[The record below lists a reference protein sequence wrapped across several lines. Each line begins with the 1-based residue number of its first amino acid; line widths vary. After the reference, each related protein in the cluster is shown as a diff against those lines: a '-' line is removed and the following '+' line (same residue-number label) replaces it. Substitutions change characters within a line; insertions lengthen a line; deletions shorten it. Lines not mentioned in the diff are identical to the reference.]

1 MQTAR
6 RPERASSSTNVAANS
21 WVGFSSGMETVTCL
35 HGFSQHGNSWRELAA
50 LVPGSYRWLTPDVRA
65 ATLPEA
71 EAELLALWEREG
83 VQRGHVIGYSQG
95 GRIALWAASDH
106 PERLLSLITIGA
118 HAGFDSDDRARR
130 REEDAALA
138 DRIEGEGIDWFATH
152 WAALPIFAGLARRG
166 PDFLRQLDAARRQND
181 PARLAAQLRGMG
193 AGAVEPF
200 WDRLIRVSVPTLL
213 LVGADDERYLA
224 FANRLRSVIRDS
236 AVVVIPGA
244 GHAAHLERPA
254 AVAAVL
260 ATHLAASP
268 LAHDREAQG

>member
-83 VQRGHVIGYSQG
+83 AHRCHLIGYSQG
-95 GRIALWAASDH
+95 GRIALRAACDH
-106 PERLLSLITIGA
+106 PERLLSLTAIGA

-138 DRIEGEGIDWFATH
+138 DRIGREGIDWFATH

-193 AGAVEPF
+193 AGAIEPF
-200 WDRLIRVSVPTLL
+200 WDRLVRVSVPTLVV
-213 LVGADDERYLA
+213 VGADDERYLA
-224 FANRLRSVIRDS
+224 FANRLRSGIRDS
-236 AVVVIPGA
+236 AVAVIPGA

-260 ATHLAASP
+260 ATHLAASA
-268 LAHDREAQG
+268 LAG

>member
-1 MQTAR
+1 MPRAKKAADRSSRCIQTRTNGSRAKAIASGADREPGAMQTAR

-130 REEDAALA
+130 REEDADLA
-138 DRIEGEGIDWFATH
+138 DRIEGEGIDWIDTT
-152 WAALPIFAGLARRG
+152 WSALPIFAGLARPG
-166 PDFLRQLDAARRQND
+166 PAFL
-181 PARLAAQLRGMG
+181 
-193 AGAVEPF
+193 
-200 WDRLIRVSVPTLL
+200 T
-213 LVGADDERYLA
+213 
-224 FANRLRSVIRDS
+224 
-236 AVVVIPGA
+236 
-244 GHAAHLERPA
+244 HLPA
-254 AVAAVL
+254 APPP
-260 ATHLAASP
+260 TDPTP
-268 LAHDREAQG
+268 L